1 MVYLDFQHILSQ
13 FLYVFLDIHLCDLI
27 FEFAH
32 VVWYC
37 WPLSNVGVGVLTSWA
52 VRNPHISL
60 WSSLIIVAV
69 HQQVHLRDHC
79 VVLEQAFIRKIIHR
93 SLDLCRSNP
102 CCSRVH
108 CTNFS
113 LLKPSN
119 ASWVMTHFL
128 ICNNLL
134 YFYFPPIIK
143 HAKSVFFGCFFPKE
157 LVFHFIE
164 KILPVFVHFLSYF
177 INVLLHVN

>member
-1 MVYLDFQHILSQ
+1 MGYR
-13 FLYVFLDIHLCDLI
+13 
-27 FEFAH
+27 
-32 VVWYC
+32 
-37 WPLSNVGVGVLTSWA
+37 WPLSNVGVGVLASWA
-52 VRNPHISL
+52 VRNLHISL
-60 WSSLIIVAV
+60 WSSLIIVVAP
-69 HQQVHLRDHC
+69 QQVHLRDHR
-79 VVLEQAFIRKIIHR
+79 VALEQAFIHKIVRR

-102 CCSRVH
+102 CCSRAH

-119 ASWVMTHFL
+119 ASLVMTHFL

-143 HAKSVFFGCFFPKE
+143 RAKSVFFGCFFPKE
-157 LVFHFIE
+157 LVFHFIN

-177 INVLLHVN
+177 INVLLHFN

>member
-1 MVYLDFQHILSQ
+1 MVYLDFPHILSQ

-79 VVLEQAFIRKIIHR
+79 VVLEQAFIKKIIHR

-134 YFYFPPIIK
+134 YFCFPPIIK
-143 HAKSVFFGCFFPKE
+143 CAKSALFWLFFPQRISFSLYWKN
-157 LVFHFIE
+157 FTCICSFS
-164 KILPVFVHFLSYF
+164 FLFY
-177 INVLLHVN
+177 